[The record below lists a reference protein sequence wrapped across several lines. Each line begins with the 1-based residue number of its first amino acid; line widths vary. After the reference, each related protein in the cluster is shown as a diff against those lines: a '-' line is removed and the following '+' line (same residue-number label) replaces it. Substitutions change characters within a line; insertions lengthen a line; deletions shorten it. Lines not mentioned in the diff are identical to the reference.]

1 MSSPLTGRGD
11 AAVAGGP
18 GTAAIAQANNQPDA
32 RRVQG
37 TPRPM
42 LTVDYLSAVLSD
54 RGLAPLGEAGPL
66 SQQVERGR
74 LVIRF
79 ASDFAFGADGRNL
92 RPLADEVVVDLSRI
106 LSGVANPISV
116 MSTVPENDWTL
127 AFDRADSV
135 AASLR
140 RAGYTQ
146 PIERFVTPGLPDDA
160 LLLVIA
166 DRRGG
171 GAADDVRLS
180 GAEENGFGRLVFAWP
195 NRGLPEDPAAPDTRL
210 PGYDSLVSAGVLVLT
225 FERPLA
231 VDTDDLLRRMPRYLA
246 LVRMDADDRTLRM
259 AMKADFKIHTREA
272 GHELY
277 IDLLAPGWAGD
288 PPPLP
293 ASVIARLA
301 EEERA
306 REARATQLAELGPQA
321 LEIVEDLP
329 EVALRVG
336 EQPSFTRLAFEWD
349 RPVLYSTAF
358 RDNRITI
365 TFDQVADLPL
375 ATLRVDPP
383 AFVKSARAEKSG
395 GRLTVF
401 VETEPGV
408 KVRDFRED
416 LSVVLDVA
424 PARADDE
431 RPVASQPPAPLLP
444 VPAAPTTTAVEE
456 PEEERVAAAR
466 DAAAAEIAGEE
477 APAIATEPQVPAA
490 SSSAAGVD
498 NAANSQP
505 AVGDTEEQVA
515 ANTATEDEGQI
526 ESQTEPATD
535 DTFADYEA
543 PSDVDQAALPVTSD
557 LTERSIRLTF
567 PWTEPTKAA
576 IFQRDNRVW
585 MVFDRKT
592 DFNLSDLGPVV
603 RERLG
608 DPEIVELEAASA
620 LRFAPS
626 ERVLVT
632 AGERDNRWIVTIGD
646 MIVEPTRPVGITR
659 AWSATGEPQVIFDVE
674 SVGSIHWVRDPVIY
688 DTIAIVTAKGP
699 PQGLLAPRNFVEF
712 EALSTAQG
720 LAFVSRADDLY
731 VSETQRGVTVSRGSG
746 LTLSAADGPD
756 YSGIAAMASRVGD
769 PSAPGRMDFERW
781 RYSPG
786 RNFIERKQFHQR
798 AVALAEDSDVAEAR
812 IKYAKFLLAYRLG
825 TEAYTM
831 LQGAAQASDML
842 ENDPGFRALRGV
854 AQIMMARPEEA
865 IADLAF
871 PALDD
876 DPHSSLWRGVAYA
889 ELNQWPDSRRSFEQ
903 AEKAFEIYG
912 PDLQGLFR
920 MKAAEAALATGDL
933 GSVEFNLDRIPAGAD
948 NDRWT
953 EQAELTRARL
963 FEALGRADEALEIY
977 DQLLTS
983 DRRAILARARFA
995 HANLRHE
1002 LGAMSDEELTK
1013 ELHALRLVW
1022 RGDDLELA
1030 VLERLGE
1037 LLVAKGD
1044 IAEGLEIWRMAV
1056 GTFPETERARR
1067 VASSM
1072 TETFTELFLDG
1083 DADEMDPVEALSIY
1097 YEFRELTPIGRR
1109 GDALIRNLA
1118 DRMVEVDLLDKAAT
1132 LLRHQVDNRLRG
1144 TAQAQVAAKLALIE
1158 LMNRQPTAALRAIRS
1173 TKQVRLPED
1182 LTHKRR
1188 LLEARA
1194 LTDLG
1199 LYDHALDLLSE
1210 TEGEGVADLVANI
1223 HWESQQWS
1231 VAAVNFEEALGE
1243 RWRDPLPLSEDE
1255 RFQVLRAAI
1264 SFSMDDDAVGLER
1277 MRAKFGD
1284 LMSASP
1290 DAAAFA
1296 VVTDPIQTNGVAFRD
1311 LARSVAS
1318 IDTLD
1323 SFVKSMEGS
1332 FSEPL
1337 DGSDAAIN

>member
-1 MSSPLTGRGD
+1 MMHRIFWSFIQRS
-11 AAVAGGP
+11 VFCVVFFAGGL
-18 GTAAIAQANNQPDA
+18 IAPA
-32 RRVQG
+32 
-37 TPRPM
+37 M
-42 LTVDYLSAVLSD
+42 
-54 RGLAPLGEAGPL
+54 
-66 SQQVERGR
+66 
-74 LVIRF
+74 
-79 ASDFAFGADGRNL
+79 
-92 RPLADEVVVDLSRI
+92 
-106 LSGVANPISV
+106 
-116 MSTVPENDWTL
+116 
-127 AFDRADSV
+127 
-135 AASLR
+135 
-140 RAGYTQ
+140 
-146 PIERFVTPGLPDDA
+146 
-160 LLLVIA
+160 
-166 DRRGG
+166 
-171 GAADDVRLS
+171 AADDVRLS
-180 GAEENGFGRLVFAWP
+180 GAEDNGFGRLVFSWP
-195 NRGLPEDPAAPDTRL
+195 DTGLPDDPTVPDTRL
-210 PGYDSLVSAGVLVLT
+210 PGYETLVSAGVLVVT
-225 FERPLA
+225 FERPLEI
-231 VDTDDLLRRMPRYLA
+231 DIDDLLRRMPRYLA
-246 LVRMDADDRTLRM
+246 LVRMDGDDRTLRM
-259 AMKADFKIHTREA
+259 AMKADFNIHAREA

-293 ASVIARLA
+293 AEALARIAK
-301 EEERA
+301 EERE
-306 REARATQLAELGPQA
+306 RQARAAQFAELGPQA

-329 EVALRVG
+329 RVALRVG

-365 TFDQVADLPL
+365 TFDQIADLPL
-375 ATLRVDPP
+375 ASLRVDPP

-424 PARADDE
+424 PARPEDV
-431 RPVASQPPAPLLP
+431 RPVASAAPAPLLP
-444 VPAAPTTTAVEE
+444 VPTGSPAERIEE
-456 PEEERVAAAR
+456 PESQRAAAAQE
-466 DAAAAEIAGEE
+466 AAAAETAGEE
-477 APAIATEPQVPAA
+477 APALASAPPAQLLPNSA
-490 SSSAAGVD
+490 AIDDPVVQPDISTAAAGVPENVVEAED
-498 NAANSQP
+498 SQP
-505 AVGDTEEQVA
+505 EESSVPDGA
-515 ANTATEDEGQI
+515 EELVTTYPN
-526 ESQTEPATD
+526 PA
-535 DTFADYEA
+535 EA
-543 PSDVDQAALPVTSD
+543 DQAELPVSSD

-567 PWTEPTKAA
+567 PWAEPTKAA

-585 MVFDRKT
+585 MVFDRET

-608 DPEIVELEAASA
+608 DPEIVELDGASA
-620 LRFAPS
+620 IRFAPPD
-626 ERVLVT
+626 RVLIT
-632 AGERDNRWIVTIGD
+632 AGERDNRWVVTLGD

-720 LAFVSRADDLY
+720 LALVSRADDLY
-731 VSETQRGVTVSRGSG
+731 VSETPRGVTVSRGSG

-756 YSGIAAMASRVGD
+756 YSGSAPAASRVGD

-786 RNFIERKQFHQR
+786 KNFIERKQFHQR
-798 AVALAEDSDVAEAR
+798 SVALAGEADVAEAR
-812 IKYAKFLLAYRLG
+812 IKYAKFLLSYRLG

-831 LQGAAQASDML
+831 LQGAALASETL

-889 ELNQWPDSRRSFEQ
+889 ELTQWADSRLAFEQ

-912 PDLQGLFR
+912 PDLQALFR
-920 MKAAEAALATGDL
+920 MKAAEASLATGDL

-948 NDRWT
+948 NGRWT
-953 EQAELTRARL
+953 EQAALTRAQL
-963 FEALGRADEALEIY
+963 FEALGRVDEALEIY

-983 DRRAILARARFA
+983 DHRAILARARFA

-1002 LGAMSDEELTK
+1002 LGAMSDEELTN

-1037 LLVAKGD
+1037 LLIAKGEV
-1044 IAEGLEIWRMAV
+1044 AEGLEIWRMAV

-1072 TETFTELFLDG
+1072 TETFTDLYLSG
-1083 DADEMDPVEALSIY
+1083 GADEMDPVEALSIY

-1118 DRMVEVDLLDKAAT
+1118 DRMVDVDLLDKAAT

-1158 LMNRQPTAALRAIRS
+1158 LMNRQPSAALQAIRS
-1173 TKQVRLPED
+1173 TKQVRLPKD

-1223 HWESQQWS
+1223 HWEAQQWS
-1231 VAAVNFEEALGE
+1231 VAAANFETALGA
-1243 RWRDPLPLSEDE
+1243 RWRDPLPLTEDE

-1264 SFSMDDDAVGLER
+1264 SFSLDDDAIGLER

-1290 DAAAFA
+1290 DASAFA

-1323 SFVKSMEGS
+1323 SFVQSMEGS

-1337 DGSDAAIN
+1337 EGLDTAIN

>member
-1 MSSPLTGRGD
+1 MQCFLVSFVQRSILVLTLI
-11 AAVAGGP
+11 AVGLAVP
-18 GTAAIAQANNQPDA
+18 AQAA
-32 RRVQG
+32 
-37 TPRPM
+37 
-42 LTVDYLSAVLSD
+42 
-54 RGLAPLGEAGPL
+54 E
-66 SQQVERGR
+66 
-74 LVIRF
+74 
-79 ASDFAFGADGRNL
+79 
-92 RPLADEVVVDLSRI
+92 
-106 LSGVANPISV
+106 
-116 MSTVPENDWTL
+116 
-127 AFDRADSV
+127 
-135 AASLR
+135 
-140 RAGYTQ
+140 
-146 PIERFVTPGLPDDA
+146 
-160 LLLVIA
+160 
-166 DRRGG
+166 
-171 GAADDVRLS
+171 DVRVL

-195 NRGLPEDPAAPDTRL
+195 DTGLPEDPDAPDTRL
-210 PGYDSLVSAGVLVLT
+210 PGYETLVSAGVLVLT

-231 VDTDDLLRRMPRYLA
+231 INTDDLLRRMPRYLA

-293 ASVIARLA
+293 ESAVARLA
-301 EEERA
+301 AEERE
-306 REARATQLAELGPQA
+306 RQARAAQFEELGPQA
-321 LEIVEDLP
+321 LEIVENLP
-329 EVALRVG
+329 QVALRVG

-365 TFDQVADLPL
+365 TFDQIADLPL

-424 PARADDE
+424 PARSDDV
-431 RPVASQPPAPLLP
+431 RPVASAPPAPLLP
-444 VPAAPTTTAVEE
+444 VPTAPAATAVEE
-456 PEEERVAAAR
+456 PESERVAAAQE
-466 DAAAAEIAGEE
+466 AAAAEIAGQEEPALATNPANQLETPPDPASDAVTPPDRVASGTE
-477 APAIATEPQVPAA
+477 APTT
-490 SSSAAGVD
+490 D
-498 NAANSQP
+498 NADA
-505 AVGDTEEQVA
+505 
-515 ANTATEDEGQI
+515 
-526 ESQTEPATD
+526 
-535 DTFADYEA
+535 
-543 PSDVDQAALPVTSD
+543 SDVDVADGRGVDGVAAADASVPSLAEIDQTALPVSAD

-567 PWTEPTKAA
+567 PWAEPTKAA

-585 MVFDRKT
+585 MVFDRRT
-592 DFNLSDLGPVV
+592 DFDLSGLGPVV

-608 DPEIVELEAASA
+608 DPEIVDLDGASA
-620 LRFAPS
+620 LRFAPPQ
-626 ERVLVT
+626 RVLVT
-632 AGERDNRWIVTIGD
+632 AGERDNRWVVTLGD

-659 AWSATGEPQVIFDVE
+659 AWSVTGEPQVIFDLE
-674 SVGSIHWVRDPVIY
+674 SVGHIHWVRDPVVY

-699 PQGLLAPRNFVEF
+699 PQGLPAPRNFVEF

-720 LAFVSRADDLY
+720 LAMVSRADDLY
-731 VSETQRGVTVSRGSG
+731 VSETPRGVTVSRGSG

-756 YSGIAAMASRVGD
+756 YSGNASIASQVGD

-798 AVALAEDSDVAEAR
+798 TVALAEDADVAEAR
-812 IKYAKFLLAYRLG
+812 IRYAKFLLSYRLG

-831 LQGAAQASDML
+831 LQDAVQASETL

-889 ELNQWPDSRRSFEQ
+889 ELTQWPDARLAFEQ

-920 MKAAEAALATGDL
+920 VKAAEAALATGDL
-933 GSVEFNLDRIPAGAD
+933 GSVEFNLDRIPPGAD
-948 NDRWT
+948 DDRWT

-1002 LGAMSDEELTK
+1002 LGAMSDDELVN

-1037 LLVAKGD
+1037 LLIAKGEV
-1044 IAEGLEIWRMAV
+1044 AEGLEIWRMAV

-1072 TETFTELFLDG
+1072 TETFTDLFLDG
-1083 DADEMDPVEALSIY
+1083 GADEMDPIEALSIY

-1118 DRMVEVDLLDKAAT
+1118 DRMVAVDLLDKAAT
-1132 LLRHQVDNRLRG
+1132 LLRHQVDNRLQG

-1173 TKQVRLPED
+1173 TKQVRLPNE
-1182 LTHKRR
+1182 LAHKRR

-1210 TEGEGVADLVANI
+1210 TEGDGVADLVANI

-1231 VAAVNFEEALGE
+1231 VAADNFENALGE
-1243 RWRDPLPLSEDE
+1243 RWRDPLPLTENE

-1264 SFSMDDDAVGLER
+1264 SYSLDDDAIGLQR

-1296 VVTDPIQTNGVAFRD
+1296 VVTDPIQADGVAFRD

-1337 DGSDAAIN
+1337 DGSDTAIN

>member
-1 MSSPLTGRGD
+1 MRRIFCSLFGRSVIVLTLIF
-11 AAVAGGP
+11 GGL
-18 GTAAIAQANNQPDA
+18 IAPAMA
-32 RRVQG
+32 
-37 TPRPM
+37 
-42 LTVDYLSAVLSD
+42 
-54 RGLAPLGEAGPL
+54 
-66 SQQVERGR
+66 
-74 LVIRF
+74 
-79 ASDFAFGADGRNL
+79 
-92 RPLADEVVVDLSRI
+92 ADEVQLT
-106 LSGVANPISV
+106 GK
-116 MSTVPENDWTL
+116 
-127 AFDRADSV
+127 
-135 AASLR
+135 
-140 RAGYTQ
+140 
-146 PIERFVTPGLPDDA
+146 
-160 LLLVIA
+160 
-166 DRRGG
+166 
-171 GAADDVRLS
+171 
-180 GAEENGFGRLVFAWP
+180 EENGFGRLVFAWP
-195 NRGLPEDPAAPDTRL
+195 DTGIPEDPRVPDARL
-210 PGYDSLVSAGVLVLT
+210 PGYETLVSAGVLVVT
-225 FERPLA
+225 FERPFEID
-231 VDTDDLLRRMPRYLA
+231 VDDLLRRMPRYLA

-259 AMKADFKIHTREA
+259 AMKADFKIHTRDA

-293 ASVIARLA
+293 ADVVARLA
-301 EEERA
+301 DEERKRQA
-306 REARATQLAELGPQA
+306 QAAQFAELGPQA

-329 EVALRVG
+329 SVSLRVG

-358 RDNRITI
+358 RDNRITV

-375 ATLRVDPP
+375 ASLRVDPP

-424 PARADDE
+424 PARPEDI
-431 RPVASQPPAPLLP
+431 RPVASAAPAPLLP
-444 VPAAPTTTAVEE
+444 VPSAPPAERIEE
-456 PEEERVAAAR
+456 PESQRAAAAQE
-466 DAAAAEIAGEE
+466 AAAAEAAGEE
-477 APAIATEPQVPAA
+477 APAMAAAPQEQLTPSVPTADENN
-490 SSSAAGVD
+490 VE
-498 NAANSQP
+498 QP
-505 AVGDTEEQVA
+505 
-515 ANTATEDEGQI
+515 TATEEIDAPLEVAAAEARPVDESS
-526 ESQTEPATD
+526 ELEVVKEPVSINPNP
-535 DTFADYEA
+535 ADI
-543 PSDVDQAALPVTSD
+543 DQGALPVSSD

-567 PWTEPTKAA
+567 PWVEPTKAA

-585 MVFDRKT
+585 MVFDRET

-608 DPEIVELEAASA
+608 DPEIVELDGASA
-620 LRFAPS
+620 LRFSPP
-626 ERVLVT
+626 ERVLLT
-632 AGERDNRWIVTIGD
+632 AGERDNRWIVTLGD
-646 MIVEPTRPVGITR
+646 MIVEPTRPVGVTR
-659 AWSATGEPQVIFDVE
+659 AWSATGEPQVIFDLE
-674 SVGSIHWVRDPVIY
+674 SVGSIHWVRDPVVY

-699 PQGLLAPRNFVEF
+699 PQGLLASRNFVEF

-720 LAFVSRADDLY
+720 LALVSRADDLY
-731 VSETQRGVTVSRGSG
+731 VSETPRGVTVSRGSG

-756 YSGIAAMASRVGD
+756 YSGSAPAASRVGD

-786 RNFIERKQFHQR
+786 RNFIERKQYHQR
-798 AVALAEDSDVAEAR
+798 AVALAEEADVAEAR
-812 IKYAKFLLAYRLG
+812 IKYAKFLLSYRLG

-831 LQGAAQASDML
+831 LQGAVQASETL

-889 ELNQWPDSRRSFEQ
+889 ELTQWGDARLAFEQ

-912 PDLQGLFR
+912 PDLQALFR

-933 GSVEFNLDRIPAGAD
+933 GSVEFNLDRIPADAD
-948 NDRWT
+948 DGRWT
-953 EQAELTRARL
+953 EQAALTRARL
-963 FEALGRADEALEIY
+963 FEALGRADEALEVY
-977 DQLLTS
+977 DQLLAS
-983 DRRAILARARFA
+983 DHRAILARARFA
-995 HANLRHE
+995 HANLRHQ
-1002 LGAMSDEELTK
+1002 LGAMSDEELAK

-1037 LLVAKGD
+1037 LLIAQGE

-1056 GTFPETERARR
+1056 ASFPETERARR
-1067 VASSM
+1067 VASAM
-1072 TETFTELFLDG
+1072 TETFTDLYLDG
-1083 DADEMDPVEALSIY
+1083 GADDMDPVEALSIY

-1118 DRMVEVDLLDKAAT
+1118 DRMVEVDLLEKAAT

-1158 LMNRQPTAALRAIRS
+1158 LMNRRPSEALRAIRS
-1173 TKQVRLPED
+1173 TKQVRLPKD

-1223 HWESQQWS
+1223 HWESQQWGI
-1231 VAAVNFEEALGE
+1231 AAANFETALGE
-1243 RWRDPLPLSEDE
+1243 RWRDPLPLSDDE

-1264 SFSMDDDAVGLER
+1264 SFSLDDDAIGLER

-1323 SFVKSMEGS
+1323 SFVESMEGS

-1337 DGSDAAIN
+1337 DGADTAIN

>member
-1 MSSPLTGRGD
+1 MMHRIFWSFIQRS
-11 AAVAGGP
+11 VFC
-18 GTAAIAQANNQPDA
+18 
-32 RRVQG
+32 
-37 TPRPM
+37 
-42 LTVDYLSAVLSD
+42 AVLFTC
-54 RGLAPLGEAGPL
+54 GLIAPA
-66 SQQVERGR
+66 
-74 LVIRF
+74 
-79 ASDFAFGADGRNL
+79 
-92 RPLADEVVVDLSRI
+92 
-106 LSGVANPISV
+106 
-116 MSTVPENDWTL
+116 M
-127 AFDRADSV
+127 
-135 AASLR
+135 
-140 RAGYTQ
+140 
-146 PIERFVTPGLPDDA
+146 
-160 LLLVIA
+160 
-166 DRRGG
+166 
-171 GAADDVRLS
+171 AADDVRLS
-180 GAEENGFGRLVFAWP
+180 GAEENGFGRLVFSWP
-195 NRGLPEDPAAPDTRL
+195 DTGLPDDPTVPDTRL
-210 PGYDSLVSAGVLVLT
+210 PGYETLVSAGVLVVT
-225 FERPLA
+225 FERPLEI
-231 VDTDDLLRRMPRYLA
+231 DLDDLLRRMPRYLA
-246 LVRMDADDRTLRM
+246 LVRMDGDDRTLRM
-259 AMKADFKIHTREA
+259 AMKANFNIHARAA

-293 ASVIARLA
+293 ADVVARLA
-301 EEERA
+301 KEERE
-306 REARATQLAELGPQA
+306 RQARAAQFAELGPQA

-329 EVALRVG
+329 RVALRVG

-365 TFDQVADLPL
+365 TFDQIADLPL
-375 ATLRVDPP
+375 ASLRVDPP

-395 GRLTVF
+395 GRLTIF

-424 PARADDE
+424 PARPEDV
-431 RPVASQPPAPLLP
+431 RPVASTAPAPLLP
-444 VPAAPTTTAVEE
+444 VPTGSPADRIEE
-456 PEEERVAAAR
+456 PESQRAAAALA
-466 DAAAAEIAGEE
+466 AAAAETAGEE
-477 APAIATEPQVPAA
+477 APAVASSPPEQLVPSVSATEETDVDPPRAIAETNTPSTVAA
-490 SSSAAGVD
+490 AEEVQAEEDPVS
-498 NAANSQP
+498 N
-505 AVGDTEEQVA
+505 DTEEFGSTY
-515 ANTATEDEGQI
+515 AN
-526 ESQTEPATD
+526 PA
-535 DTFADYEA
+535 EA
-543 PSDVDQAALPVTSD
+543 DQAALPISSD

-567 PWTEPTKAA
+567 PWAEPTKAA

-585 MVFDRKT
+585 MVFDRET

-608 DPEIVELEAASA
+608 DPEIVELDGASA
-620 LRFAPS
+620 LRFAPPD
-626 ERVLVT
+626 RVLIT
-632 AGERDNRWIVTIGD
+632 AGERDNRWVVTLGD

-720 LAFVSRADDLY
+720 LALVSRADDLY
-731 VSETQRGVTVSRGSG
+731 VSETPRGVTVSRGSG

-756 YSGIAAMASRVGD
+756 YSGSAPPASRVGD

-786 RNFIERKQFHQR
+786 KNFIERKQFHQR
-798 AVALAEDSDVAEAR
+798 TVALAGEADVAEAR
-812 IKYAKFLLAYRLG
+812 IKYAKFLLSYRLG

-831 LQGAAQASDML
+831 LQGALLASETL

-889 ELNQWPDSRRSFEQ
+889 ELAQWGDARLAFEQ

-912 PDLQGLFR
+912 PDLQALFR
-920 MKAAEAALATGDL
+920 MKAAEASLATGDL

-948 NDRWT
+948 DDRWT
-953 EQAELTRARL
+953 EQAALTRAHL
-963 FEALGRADEALEIY
+963 FEALGRVDEALEIY

-983 DRRAILARARFA
+983 DHRAILARARFG
-995 HANLRHE
+995 HADLRHE
-1002 LGAMSDEELTK
+1002 LGAMSDEELTN

-1037 LLVAKGD
+1037 LLIAKGEV
-1044 IAEGLEIWRMAV
+1044 AEGLEIWRMAV

-1072 TETFTELFLDG
+1072 TETFTDLYLSG
-1083 DADEMDPVEALSIY
+1083 GADEMDPVEALSIY

-1158 LMNRQPTAALRAIRS
+1158 LMNRQPSAALQAIRS
-1173 TKQVRLPED
+1173 TKQVRLPKD

-1223 HWESQQWS
+1223 HWEAQQWT
-1231 VAAVNFEEALGE
+1231 VAAANFETALGA
-1243 RWRDPLPLSEDE
+1243 RWRDPLPLTEDE

-1264 SFSMDDDAVGLER
+1264 SFSLDDDAIGLER

-1284 LMSASP
+1284 LMSVSP
-1290 DAAAFA
+1290 DASAFA

-1323 SFVKSMEGS
+1323 SFVQSMEGS

-1337 DGSDAAIN
+1337 DGLDPAIN

>member
-1 MSSPLTGRGD
+1 MM
-11 AAVAGGP
+11 
-18 GTAAIAQANNQPDA
+18 
-32 RRVQG
+32 RRIFW
-37 TPRPM
+37 
-42 LTVDYLSAVLSD
+42 S
-54 RGLAPLGEAGPL
+54 
-66 SQQVERGR
+66 
-74 LVIRF
+74 F
-79 ASDFAFGADGRNL
+79 
-92 RPLADEVVVDLSRI
+92 
-106 LSGVANPISV
+106 
-116 MSTVPENDWTL
+116 
-127 AFDRADSV
+127 
-135 AASLR
+135 
-140 RAGYTQ
+140 
-146 PIERFVTPGLPDDA
+146 IERSVFCVVLFAGSL
-160 LLLVIA
+160 IA
-166 DRRGG
+166 PAM
-171 GAADDVRLS
+171 AADDVRLS
-180 GAEENGFGRLVFAWP
+180 GAEENGFGRLVFSWP
-195 NRGLPEDPAAPDTRL
+195 DTGLPDDPTVPDTRL
-210 PGYDSLVSAGVLVLT
+210 PGYETLVSAGVLVVT
-225 FERPLA
+225 FERPLEI
-231 VDTDDLLRRMPRYLA
+231 DLDDLLRRMPRYLA
-246 LVRMDADDRTLRM
+246 LVRMDGDDRTLRM
-259 AMKADFKIHTREA
+259 AMKADFNIHARAA

-293 ASVIARLA
+293 ADVVARLA
-301 EEERA
+301 KEERE
-306 REARATQLAELGPQA
+306 RQARAAQFAELGPQA

-329 EVALRVG
+329 RVALRVG

-365 TFDQVADLPL
+365 TFDQIADLPL
-375 ATLRVDPP
+375 ASLRVDPP

-395 GRLTVF
+395 GRLTIF

-424 PARADDE
+424 PARPEDE
-431 RPVASQPPAPLLP
+431 RPVASTAPAPLLP
-444 VPAAPTTTAVEE
+444 VPTGSPADRIEE
-456 PEEERVAAAR
+456 PESQRAAAAQE
-466 DAAAAEIAGEE
+466 AAAAETAGEE
-477 APAIATEPQVPAA
+477 APAVASSPPEQLVPSVSATEETDVEPTM
-490 SSSAAGVD
+490 
-498 NAANSQP
+498 
-505 AVGDTEEQVA
+505 AVAETSTPSTVAVAEDVQAEERPVSNDTEE
-515 ANTATEDEGQI
+515 
-526 ESQTEPATD
+526 
-535 DTFADYEA
+535 FASAYPNRAEA
-543 PSDVDQAALPVTSD
+543 DQAALPVSSD

-567 PWTEPTKAA
+567 PWAEPTKAA

-585 MVFDRKT
+585 VVFDRET

-608 DPEIVELEAASA
+608 DPEIVELDGASA
-620 LRFAPS
+620 LRFAPPD
-626 ERVLVT
+626 RVLIT
-632 AGERDNRWIVTIGD
+632 AGERDNRWVVTLGD

-720 LAFVSRADDLY
+720 LALVSRADDLY
-731 VSETQRGVTVSRGSG
+731 VSETPRGVTVSRGSG

-756 YSGIAAMASRVGD
+756 YSGSAPAASRVGD

-786 RNFIERKQFHQR
+786 KNFIERKQFHQR
-798 AVALAEDSDVAEAR
+798 TVALAGEADVAEAR
-812 IKYAKFLLAYRLG
+812 IKYAKFLLSYRLG

-831 LQGAAQASDML
+831 LQGALLVSETL

-854 AQIMMARPEEA
+854 ALIMMARPEEA

-889 ELNQWPDSRRSFEQ
+889 ELAQWGDARLAFEQ

-912 PDLQGLFR
+912 PDLQALFR
-920 MKAAEAALATGDL
+920 MKAAEASLATGDL

-948 NDRWT
+948 DDRWT
-953 EQAELTRARL
+953 EQAALTRAHL
-963 FEALGRADEALEIY
+963 FEALGRVDEALEIY

-983 DRRAILARARFA
+983 DHRAILARARFG
-995 HANLRHE
+995 HADLRHE
-1002 LGAMSDEELTK
+1002 LGAMSDEELTD

-1037 LLVAKGD
+1037 LLIAKGEV
-1044 IAEGLEIWRMAV
+1044 AEGLEIWRMAV

-1072 TETFTELFLDG
+1072 TETFTDLYLSG
-1083 DADEMDPVEALSIY
+1083 GADEMDPVEALSIY

-1158 LMNRQPTAALRAIRS
+1158 LMNRQPSAALQAIRS
-1173 TKQVRLPED
+1173 TKQVRLPKD

-1223 HWESQQWS
+1223 HWEAQQWA
-1231 VAAVNFEEALGE
+1231 VAAANFETALGA
-1243 RWRDPLPLSEDE
+1243 RWRDPLPLTEDE

-1264 SFSMDDDAVGLER
+1264 SFSLDDDAIGLER

-1290 DAAAFA
+1290 DASAFA

-1323 SFVKSMEGS
+1323 SFVQSMEGS

-1337 DGSDAAIN
+1337 DGLDPAIN

>member
-1 MSSPLTGRGD
+1 MRRRLACLIQRSLIALSLL
-11 AAVAGGP
+11 AGGLGAP
-18 GTAAIAQANNQPDA
+18 SQAAQ
-32 RRVQG
+32 
-37 TPRPM
+37 
-42 LTVDYLSAVLSD
+42 
-54 RGLAPLGEAGPL
+54 
-66 SQQVERGR
+66 
-74 LVIRF
+74 
-79 ASDFAFGADGRNL
+79 
-92 RPLADEVVVDLSRI
+92 
-106 LSGVANPISV
+106 
-116 MSTVPENDWTL
+116 
-127 AFDRADSV
+127 
-135 AASLR
+135 
-140 RAGYTQ
+140 
-146 PIERFVTPGLPDDA
+146 
-160 LLLVIA
+160 
-166 DRRGG
+166 
-171 GAADDVRLS
+171 DVRLS
-180 GAEENGFGRLVFAWP
+180 GLEENGFGRLVFAWP
-195 NRGLPEDPAAPDTRL
+195 NTGLPEDPAAPDTRL
-210 PGYDSLVSAGVLVLT
+210 PGYETLVSAGVLVVT

-231 VDTDDLLRRMPRYLA
+231 VNTDDLLRRMPRYLA
-246 LVRMDADDRTLRM
+246 LIRVDADDRTLRM

-277 IDLLAPGWAGD
+277 VDLLAPSWAGD

-293 ASVIARLA
+293 ESTIARLA
-301 EEERA
+301 TEERERQA
-306 REARATQLAELGPQA
+306 RVAQLAELGPQA

-329 EVALRVG
+329 EVALRIG

-365 TFDQVADLPL
+365 TFDQIADLPL
-375 ATLRVDPP
+375 ASLRVDPP
-383 AFVKSARAEKSG
+383 AFVKSARAERSG

-444 VPAAPTTTAVEE
+444 VPTTPTATATEE
-456 PEEERVAAAR
+456 PEAERVAGAR
-466 DAAAAEIAGEE
+466 DAAAAEIAGQEGPALATNPQ
-477 APAIATEPQVPAA
+477 APIMSGAPVDVADVPDPLTADAGTEDPI
-490 SSSAAGVD
+490 
-498 NAANSQP
+498 AANSE
-505 AVGDTEEQVA
+505 AAEVGDVESQREVA
-515 ANTATEDEGQI
+515 AQEAVVAYDARSEID
-526 ESQTEPATD
+526 QT
-535 DTFADYEA
+535 
-543 PSDVDQAALPVTSD
+543 ALPVSSD

-576 IFQRDNRVW
+576 VFQRDNRVW

-592 DFNLSDLGPVV
+592 DFDLTGLGPVV

-620 LRFAPS
+620 LRFAPP

-632 AGERDNRWIVTIGD
+632 AGERDNRWVVTIGD

-659 AWSATGEPQVIFDVE
+659 AWSVTGEPQVIFDVE

-731 VSETQRGVTVSRGSG
+731 VSETPRGVTVSRGSG
-746 LTLSAADGPD
+746 LTLSAADGPE
-756 YSGIAAMASRVGD
+756 YSGVAAMASRVTD

-786 RNFIERKQFHQR
+786 RNYIERKQFHQR
-798 AVALAEDSDVAEAR
+798 TVALADDTEVAEAR

-854 AQIMMARPEEA
+854 ALIMMTRPEEA

-889 ELNQWPDSRRSFEQ
+889 ELSQWPDARRAFEQ

-912 PDLQGLFR
+912 ADLQGLFR

-948 NDRWT
+948 NDRWA

-963 FEALGRADEALEIY
+963 FEELGRADEALEIY

-1002 LGAMSDEELTK
+1002 LGAMSDDELTE

-1037 LLVAKGD
+1037 MLVAKGD
-1044 IAEGLEIWRMAV
+1044 VAEGLEIWRMAV
-1056 GTFPETERARR
+1056 GNFPETERARR

-1072 TETFTELFLDG
+1072 TETFTGLFLDG
-1083 DADEMDPVEALSIY
+1083 GADDMDPVEALSIY

-1118 DRMVEVDLLDKAAT
+1118 DRMVEVDLLEKAAT

-1158 LMNRQPTAALRAIRS
+1158 LMNRRPTAALRAIRS
-1173 TKQVRLPED
+1173 TKQVRLPEE

-1210 TEGEGVADLVANI
+1210 TEGEGVADLVADI

-1231 VAAVNFEEALGE
+1231 VAAVNFENALGE
-1243 RWRDPLPLSEDE
+1243 RWRDPLPLTEDE

-1264 SFSMDDDAVGLER
+1264 SFSLDDDSVGLER

-1296 VVTDPIQTNGVAFRD
+1296 VVTDPIQTNDVAFRD

>member
-1 MSSPLTGRGD
+1 MHPVFLSFFQRSL
-11 AAVAGGP
+11 VA
-18 GTAAIAQANNQPDA
+18 
-32 RRVQG
+32 
-37 TPRPM
+37 
-42 LTVDYLSAVLSD
+42 
-54 RGLAPLGEAGPL
+54 LAL
-66 SQQVERGR
+66 
-74 LVIRF
+74 
-79 ASDFAFGADGRNL
+79 
-92 RPLADEVVVDLSRI
+92 
-106 LSGVANPISV
+106 LSGSQIAP
-116 MSTVPENDWTL
+116 
-127 AFDRADSV
+127 
-135 AASLR
+135 AS
-140 RAGYTQ
+140 
-146 PIERFVTPGLPDDA
+146 
-160 LLLVIA
+160 
-166 DRRGG
+166 
-171 GAADDVRLS
+171 AADDVRLS
-180 GAEENGFGRLVFAWP
+180 GAEKNGFGRLVFSWP
-195 NRGLPEDPAAPDTRL
+195 DTGLPEDPTVPDARL
-210 PGYDSLVSAGVLVLT
+210 PGYETLVSAGVLVVA
-225 FERPLA
+225 FERPLEI
-231 VDTDDLLRRMPRYLA
+231 DIDDLLRRMPRYLA
-246 LVRMDADDRTLRM
+246 LVRMDGDDRTLRM
-259 AMKADFKIHTREA
+259 AMKADFKIHARKA

-293 ASVIARLA
+293 ADVVARIA
-301 EEERA
+301 EEER
-306 REARATQLAELGPQA
+306 ELQARAAQFAELGPQA

-329 EVALRVG
+329 RVALRVG
-336 EQPSFTRLAFEWD
+336 EQPSFTRLAFDWD

-365 TFDQVADLPL
+365 TFDQIADLPL
-375 ATLRVDPP
+375 AALRVDPP
-383 AFVKSARAEKSG
+383 AYVKSARAEKSG

-424 PARADDE
+424 PARPEDA
-431 RPVASQPPAPLLP
+431 RPIASTAPTPLLP
-444 VPAAPTTTAVEE
+444 VPSRAPTERIEE
-456 PEEERVAAAR
+456 PESQRAAAAQE
-466 DAAAAEIAGEE
+466 AAAAETAGEE
-477 APAIATEPQVPAA
+477 APALASAPPEQMVPSIPTAEQTAAEPTIVAEAEDSLLEDSSKSDGAEALTSTYPNPTE
-490 SSSAAGVD
+490 
-498 NAANSQP
+498 
-505 AVGDTEEQVA
+505 
-515 ANTATEDEGQI
+515 I
-526 ESQTEPATD
+526 
-535 DTFADYEA
+535 
-543 PSDVDQAALPVTSD
+543 DQAALPVTSD

-567 PWTEPTKAA
+567 PWVEPTKAA

-585 MVFDRKT
+585 MVFDRET

-608 DPEIVELEAASA
+608 DPEIVELDGASA
-620 LRFAPS
+620 LRFAPP
-626 ERVLVT
+626 ERVLIT
-632 AGERDNRWIVTIGD
+632 AGERDNRWIVTLGD

-659 AWSATGEPQVIFDVE
+659 AWSATGEPQVLFDVE
-674 SVGSIHWVRDPVIY
+674 SVGSIHWVRDPVVY

-731 VSETQRGVTVSRGSG
+731 VSETPRGVTVSRGSG

-756 YSGIAAMASRVGD
+756 YSGSAPTASRVGD

-798 AVALAEDSDVAEAR
+798 TVALAEEDDVAEAR
-812 IKYAKFLLAYRLG
+812 IKYAKFLLSYRLG

-831 LQGAAQASDML
+831 LQGAVLASETL

-871 PALDD
+871 PALDG

-889 ELNQWPDSRRSFEQ
+889 ELTQWADARLAFEQ

-912 PDLQGLFR
+912 PDLQALFR
-920 MKAAEAALATGDL
+920 MKAAEASLATGDL

-948 NDRWT
+948 NGRWV
-953 EQAELTRARL
+953 EQAALTRARL
-963 FEALGRADEALEIY
+963 FEAFGRADEALEIY

-983 DRRAILARARFA
+983 DQRAILARARFA

-1002 LGAMSDEELTK
+1002 LGAMSDEELTN

-1030 VLERLGE
+1030 VLERLGS
-1037 LLVAKGD
+1037 LLIAKGEV
-1044 IAEGLEIWRMAV
+1044 AEGLEIWRMAV

-1067 VASSM
+1067 VASAM
-1072 TETFTELFLDG
+1072 TETFTDLYLDG
-1083 DADEMDPVEALSIY
+1083 GADDMDPVDALSIY

-1158 LMNRQPTAALRAIRS
+1158 LMNRQPNAALRAIRS
-1173 TKQVRLPED
+1173 TKQVRLPKD

-1223 HWESQQWS
+1223 HWESQQWA
-1231 VAAVNFEEALGE
+1231 VAATNFETALGE
-1243 RWRDPLPLSEDE
+1243 RWRDPLPLTEDE

-1264 SFSMDDDAVGLER
+1264 SFSLDDNAIGLER

-1284 LMSASP
+1284 FMSASP

-1323 SFVKSMEGS
+1323 SFVQSMEGS

-1337 DGSDAAIN
+1337 DGAGAAIN

>member
-1 MSSPLTGRGD
+1 MHRFFWSFIQRS
-11 AAVAGGP
+11 VFC
-18 GTAAIAQANNQPDA
+18 
-32 RRVQG
+32 
-37 TPRPM
+37 
-42 LTVDYLSAVLSD
+42 AVLFTC
-54 RGLAPLGEAGPL
+54 GLIAPA
-66 SQQVERGR
+66 
-74 LVIRF
+74 
-79 ASDFAFGADGRNL
+79 
-92 RPLADEVVVDLSRI
+92 
-106 LSGVANPISV
+106 
-116 MSTVPENDWTL
+116 M
-127 AFDRADSV
+127 
-135 AASLR
+135 
-140 RAGYTQ
+140 
-146 PIERFVTPGLPDDA
+146 
-160 LLLVIA
+160 
-166 DRRGG
+166 
-171 GAADDVRLS
+171 AADDVRLS
-180 GAEENGFGRLVFAWP
+180 GAEENGFGRLVFSWP
-195 NRGLPEDPAAPDTRL
+195 DTGLPDDPTVPDTRL
-210 PGYDSLVSAGVLVLT
+210 PGYETLVSAGVLVVT
-225 FERPLA
+225 FERPLEI
-231 VDTDDLLRRMPRYLA
+231 DLDDLLRRMPRYLA
-246 LVRMDADDRTLRM
+246 LVRMDGDDRTLRM
-259 AMKADFKIHTREA
+259 AMKADFNIHARAA
-272 GHELY
+272 GHELF

-293 ASVIARLA
+293 ADVVARLA
-301 EEERA
+301 KEERE
-306 REARATQLAELGPQA
+306 RQARAAQFAELGPQA

-329 EVALRVG
+329 RVALRVG

-365 TFDQVADLPL
+365 TFDQIADLPL
-375 ATLRVDPP
+375 ASLRVDPP
-383 AFVKSARAEKSG
+383 AFVKSARSEKSG
-395 GRLTVF
+395 GRLTIF

-424 PARADDE
+424 PARPEDV
-431 RPVASQPPAPLLP
+431 RPVASTAPAPLLP
-444 VPAAPTTTAVEE
+444 VPTGSPADRIEE
-456 PEEERVAAAR
+456 PESQRAAAALA
-466 DAAAAEIAGEE
+466 AAAAETAGEE
-477 APAIATEPQVPAA
+477 APAVASSPPEQLVPSVSATEETDVEPPRAIA
-490 SSSAAGVD
+490 ETNTPS
-498 NAANSQP
+498 
-505 AVGDTEEQVA
+505 TVA
-515 ANTATEDEGQI
+515 AAEEVQAEEDPVSNDTQEFA
-526 ESQTEPATD
+526 STYPNPA
-535 DTFADYEA
+535 EA
-543 PSDVDQAALPVTSD
+543 DQAALPISSD

-567 PWTEPTKAA
+567 PWAEPTKAA

-585 MVFDRKT
+585 MVFDRET

-608 DPEIVELEAASA
+608 DPEIVELDGASA
-620 LRFAPS
+620 LRFAPPD
-626 ERVLVT
+626 RVLIT
-632 AGERDNRWIVTIGD
+632 AGERDNRWVVTLGD

-720 LAFVSRADDLY
+720 LALVSRADDLY
-731 VSETQRGVTVSRGSG
+731 VSETPRGVTVSRGSG

-756 YSGIAAMASRVGD
+756 YSGSAPAASRVGD

-786 RNFIERKQFHQR
+786 KNFIERKQFHQR
-798 AVALAEDSDVAEAR
+798 TVALAGEADVAEAR
-812 IKYAKFLLAYRLG
+812 IKYAKFLLSYRLG

-831 LQGAAQASDML
+831 LQGALLASETL

-889 ELNQWPDSRRSFEQ
+889 ELAQWGDARLAFEQ

-912 PDLQGLFR
+912 PDLQALFR
-920 MKAAEAALATGDL
+920 MKAAEASLATGDL

-948 NDRWT
+948 DDRWT
-953 EQAELTRARL
+953 EQAALTRAHL
-963 FEALGRADEALEIY
+963 FEALGRVDEALEIY

-983 DRRAILARARFA
+983 DHRAILARARFG
-995 HANLRHE
+995 HADLRHE
-1002 LGAMSDEELTK
+1002 LGAMSDEELTN

-1037 LLVAKGD
+1037 LLIAKGEV
-1044 IAEGLEIWRMAV
+1044 AEGLEIWRMAV

-1072 TETFTELFLDG
+1072 TETFTDLYLSG
-1083 DADEMDPVEALSIY
+1083 GADEMDPVEALSIY

-1158 LMNRQPTAALRAIRS
+1158 LMNRQPSAALQAIRS
-1173 TKQVRLPED
+1173 TKQVRLPKD

-1223 HWESQQWS
+1223 HWEAQQWT
-1231 VAAVNFEEALGE
+1231 VAAANFETALGA
-1243 RWRDPLPLSEDE
+1243 RWRDPLPLTEDE

-1264 SFSMDDDAVGLER
+1264 SFSLDDDAIGLER

-1290 DAAAFA
+1290 DASAFA

-1323 SFVKSMEGS
+1323 SFVQSMEGS

-1337 DGSDAAIN
+1337 DGLDPAIN